1 MLLTIITASIFTL
14 SLIYII
20 VDRYGVSLLNLIGW
34 VVFTVMTGGVLF
46 IMIIVIAVIQIKS
59 YDEYKQAVSERET
72 IVISLEAA
80 ESPEFLTTRVIEFNN
95 KVISAK
101 HWTGVWFG
109 WFVNEKLTTLDEID
123 IEDYIT
129 ERE

>member
-1 MLLTIITASIFTL
+1 MLLTIIIALIFTL
-14 SLIYII
+14 SLIFII
-20 VDRYGVSLLNLIGW
+20 VYRYRDSLLNLITWIVSTISGA
-34 VVFTVMTGGVLF
+34 VLL
-46 IMIIVIAVIQIKS
+46 IMIIVITETQIRS
-59 YDEYKQAVSERET
+59 YNEYKQAVSERET
-72 IVISLEAA
+72 IVVSLEAA

-101 HWTGVWFG
+101 QWTGVWFG
-109 WFVNEKLTTLDEID
+109 WFVNERLTTLDEID